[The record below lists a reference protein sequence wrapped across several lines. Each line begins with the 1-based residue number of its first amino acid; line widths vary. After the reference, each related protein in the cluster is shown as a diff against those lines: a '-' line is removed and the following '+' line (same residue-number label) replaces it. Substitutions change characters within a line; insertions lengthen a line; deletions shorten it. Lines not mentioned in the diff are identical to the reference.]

1 MLMAARSTKRQ
12 QKKQPAVAWLK
23 RWIAPLGMALGL
35 IALLGAGAFGYHFL
49 SQPGR
54 LPLRVIEVSGEL
66 NRLNHDEIQHTVV
79 DAIDG
84 GFFSCDMQKLRLA
97 VVAMPW
103 VADVSIRRTWPDR
116 LSMVVTEQVPLARWG
131 DDALVSVNASVFR
144 PSTVEDFPGLVK
156 LSGPEGSQQRV
167 VAFFQAV
174 VTAAQARE
182 LLVREVELDERRHW
196 WLRFDGGLTVSLG
209 RESIDYRLAQFF
221 RVYPSLSAQAA
232 RQPERVDMRYEHGF
246 AVRWREP
253 VNQETVAEQVKSQ
266 GKV

>member
-1 MLMAARSTKRQ
+1 MAARSKRRQ
-12 QKKQPAVAWLK
+12 QKKQPAWAMFERWL
-23 RWIAPLGMALGL
+23 APLGMALGL
-35 IALLGAGAFGYHFL
+35 GAVLGAGAFGYHYF

-66 NRLNHDEIQHTVV
+66 NRLKRDEIQRTVV
-79 DAIDG
+79 ATIDG
-84 GFFSCDMQKLRLA
+84 GFFSCDMHKLRLA

-144 PSTVEDFPGLVK
+144 PSSVEDFSGLVK

-167 VAFFQAV
+167 VDFFQAV
-174 VTAAQARE
+174 MTAAQARE
-182 LLVREVELDERRHW
+182 LLIREVELDQRRHW

-209 RESIDYRLAQFF
+209 RENIDYRLAQFF
-221 RVYPSLSAQAA
+221 RVYPSLSAQVA

-253 VNQETVAEQVKSQ
+253 IDEEAVAEQVKSQ
-266 GKV
+266 EKV

>member
-1 MLMAARSTKRQ
+1 MAARTKKRQ
-12 QKKQPAVAWLK
+12 HKKQPLVALLR
-23 RWIAPLGMALGL
+23 RWAAPLGLALGM
-35 IALLGAGAFGYHFL
+35 GAVLAAGVSGYHYL

-66 NRLNHDEIQHTVV
+66 NRLKRDEIQRTVV
-79 DAIDG
+79 ATVDG

-116 LSMVVTEQVPLARWG
+116 LSMAVTEQVPLARWG
-131 DDALVSVNASVFR
+131 DDALVSVNAGVFR
-144 PSTVEDFPGLVK
+144 PPNVEDFAGLVK

-167 VAFFQAV
+167 VDFFQTV
-174 VTAAQARE
+174 MTAAQARD
-182 LLVREVELDERRHW
+182 LLIREVELDERRHW
-196 WLRFDGGLTVSLG
+196 WLHFDDGLTVSLG

-221 RVYPSLSAQAA
+221 RVYPSLSAQAM
-232 RQPERVDMRYEHGF
+232 RKPERVDMRYEHGF

-253 VNQETVAEQVKSQ
+253 IDEEAVAEQVKSQ
-266 GKV
+266 EKV